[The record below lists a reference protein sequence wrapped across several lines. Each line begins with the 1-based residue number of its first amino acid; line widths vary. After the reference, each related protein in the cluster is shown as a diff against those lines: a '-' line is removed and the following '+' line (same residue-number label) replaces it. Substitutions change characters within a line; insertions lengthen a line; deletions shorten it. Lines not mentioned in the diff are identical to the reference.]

1 MTPFRTCALTAH
13 ERAFE
18 AAGPG
23 AGSPLERPAP
33 PDPED
38 LVDASRSA
46 ELVAA
51 AAAGDSAAWARLV
64 DGYAGL
70 VWSVIRGYRLSGDDA
85 ADVSQT
91 TWLRLVEQLP
101 RLREPERVG
110 GWLATTARR
119 ECLRVLRV
127 GSREQATDSEVLE
140 LTGSD
145 QPESDAG
152 LVRAETAEVLW
163 RCYEDIPDRCQR
175 LLRVLMT
182 DPPPAYTEVAAAL
195 DMPVGSIGPTRRR
208 CLEHLRRRL
217 ALDGVDADL

>member
-1 MTPFRTCALTAH
+1 MD
-13 ERAFE
+13 
-18 AAGPG
+18 GQ
-23 AGSPLERPAP
+23 
-33 PDPED
+33 
-38 LVDASRSA
+38 RSA
-46 ELVAA
+46 ELVTA
-51 AAAGDSAAWARLV
+51 AAAGDSAAWNQLV

-70 VWSVIRGYRLSGDDA
+70 VWSIIRGYRLSGENA

-127 GSREQATDSEVLE
+127 GAREQPTDADTLD
-140 LTGSD
+140 LGTAD
-145 QPESDAG
+145 QPDADAA
-152 LVRAETAEVLW
+152 LLRAEQAEVLW
-163 RCYEDIPDRCQR
+163 RCYEDMPARCR
-175 LLRVLMT
+175 TLLRVLMT
-182 DPPPAYTEVAAAL
+182 DPPPAYVEVAAAL

-217 ALDGVDADL
+217 ALDGVDADR